1 MIIDGREISSRY
13 EQRIKDVIN
22 KHTNLG
28 YRKPRL
34 VIFLLS
40 EDLASQKYVSLKEK
54 KGQELGID
62 VVIYKNID
70 MDNVLQVL
78 DTIKHDSN
86 IDGIMVQLP
95 VGEKYN
101 RDSILKEIPESKD
114 VDGLSPNTLGAI
126 FHGKEEYFLSAT
138 AKGIT
143 IMLNEN
149 NINIEGKNVVI
160 INSSIEIGL
169 PLSAYFISKHA
180 TVQICNSKTQNLANK
195 TREADI
201 LITATGV
208 AHLIKEDMVKQDSIV
223 IDCGYSFKDN
233 KLYGDVDFDNVSK
246 KTSLITPV
254 PGGVGPMT
262 ITSLFLNLIDS
273 YLRNILDGK

>member
-95 VGEKYN
+95 VGEKYT

-149 NINIEGKNVVI
+149 NINIEGKNIVI

-180 TVQICNSKTQNLANK
+180 TVQICNSKTQNLADK

>member
-95 VGEKYN
+95 VGEKYT

-180 TVQICNSKTQNLANK
+180 TVQICNSKTQNLADK